1 MMAAPLIA
9 LIPTISSLLGGVLDM
24 LTGDKK
30 AQAEALLKQLD
41 QASAAQQGQ
50 LEINK
55 AEASN
60 PSLFVSGW
68 RPGIGWVCVAA
79 FTYQFVAYPFIVWY
93 CTIKAL
99 PQPPAL
105 NDVLWELTCGMLGL
119 GGLRSIDKIKGK
131 QHGLR

>member
-1 MMAAPLIA
+1 MATPLIA
-9 LIPTISSLLGGVLDM
+9 LIPAVSSLLGDVLDM

-41 QASAAQQGQ
+41 QASATQQGQ
-50 LEINK
+50 IEINK
-55 AEASN
+55 TEAAH

-79 FTYQFVAYPFIVWY
+79 FAYQFVAYPFLVWY

-99 PQPPAL
+99 PHPPAL
-105 NDVLWELTCGMLGL
+105 HDVLWELTCGMLGL
-119 GGLRSIDKIKGK
+119 GSLRSIDKIKGK
-131 QHGLR
+131 